1 MSFYILSNFRKI
13 CHHRTIIYKNWIS
26 NFTNQGLGKPPNFI
40 STRNFSRKEQTSD
53 CSRTKV
59 KMNES
64 SSLNDSKVKD
74 SEKSLCELASHEF
87 ATIKETITF
96 VDKTLFIKCLLSDTS
111 EIVLLTAP
119 RAFGKTTL
127 MDMLKQFLLGQ
138 KSLFENLKICTEE
151 TQFFSKHCKLH
162 PVIHIDLGSVR
173 GSSFAEVKQQLA
185 LAINYTFRE
194 HSYLV
199 KKTDDGTLAW
209 ASDKL
214 NISNLK
220 IASFEKFC
228 DREKCIMLRE
238 ADLKHSLHFLSEVL
252 HTHYEEDVFVLI
264 DEYDAPAVGLVFES
278 CPNKDDIGLINDFLK
293 DFMANTLKFNDFIK
307 RSLIFACVR
316 LAGSFSGDA
325 ARVIRYYPFL
335 SDLRYAPYLGFTD
348 EEVKQLLELPEV
360 KAACGKVT
368 FKIITKC
375 SWSVLKLL
383 ERVYRTGRLKY
394 SSFWI
399 DTGHVRNLGKLF
411 AEPSVR
417 EKIEELISNGEVKI
431 RTFKSVNVDHLTS
444 LKELICLQ
452 FDEISE
458 ENVELFLQFLADSG
472 YFNILSIDKK
482 TDDIETNTEDEDIE
496 EWADFENDS
505 TFCVLK
511 IPNFEIKQH
520 VRNLCY
526 SEALAVIHKFH
537 LTARSVKNYVSALN
551 ILLQS
556 TSERAFV
563 DLANAVLVLLSQSQK
578 IMNEKE
584 LHHILYTLTYNSR
597 YFETHSEVQIKKKR
611 KGPGIANTLDM
622 VIISKNVGIIFEYKM
637 NSKSANEALQQIFEK
652 QYYTKFDE
660 PDYKHISKK
669 IYAGLTFEPEEKK
682 VFITYQVGTEGI
694 SKSVCS
700 DTLL

>member
-1 MSFYILSNFRKI
+1 
-13 CHHRTIIYKNWIS
+13 
-26 NFTNQGLGKPPNFI
+26 
-40 STRNFSRKEQTSD
+40 
-53 CSRTKV
+53 
-59 KMNES
+59 MNES
-64 SSLNDSKVKD
+64 SSLNDSKD

-111 EIVLLTAP
+111 KIVLLTAP

-127 MDMLKQFLLGQ
+127 MDMLKQFLLGR
-138 KSLFENLKICTEE
+138 KSLFENLKVCTEE
-151 TQFFSKHCKLH
+151 IRFFSKHCKLH
-162 PVIHIDLGSVR
+162 PVIHIDLGPVR
-173 GSSFAEVKQQLA
+173 GSSFTEVKHKLA
-185 LAINYTFRE
+185 LAINRTFRE
-194 HSYLV
+194 HSYLM
-199 KKTDDGTLAW
+199 KTTDDGTLAW

-214 NISNLK
+214 HISNLK

-228 DREKCIMLRE
+228 NREKCIMLSE
-238 ADLKHSLHFLSEVL
+238 ADLVDSLRFLSEVL

-264 DEYDAPAVGLVFES
+264 DEYDAVVGLVFES
-278 CPNKDDIGLINDFLK
+278 CPNKDDIGLINDCLK
-293 DFMANTLKFNDFIK
+293 HFMANTLKFNDFIK

-316 LAGSFSGDA
+316 LAGAFSGDA

-348 EEVKQLLELPEV
+348 EEVKHLLELPEV

-368 FKIITKC
+368 FKTITEWYDGYMVSNSPLKIFS
-375 SWSVLKLL
+375 SWSVLNLL
-383 ERVYRTGRLKY
+383 KRVYTTGTLKY

-399 DTGHVRNLGKLF
+399 INPGHVKNLGKLF

-431 RTFKSVNVDHLTS
+431 RRVTSVNVQHLKS
-444 LKELICLQ
+444 LQQLISLE

-458 ENVELFLQFLADSG
+458 EIVELFLHFLADSG

-482 TDDIETNTEDEDIE
+482 TDDIETNTEDEDEDE

-526 SEALAVIHKFH
+526 SEALAVIRKFH
-537 LTARSVKNYVSALN
+537 LNARSVKNYVSALN

-563 DLANAVLVLLSQSQK
+563 DLANAVLVLLSESQK

-584 LHHILYTLTYNSR
+584 LHHILYTLVYDSR

-611 KGPGIANTLDM
+611 KGPGIANTLDV
-622 VIISKNVGIIFEYKM
+622 VIISKYVGIIFEYKM

>member
-1 MSFYILSNFRKI
+1 
-13 CHHRTIIYKNWIS
+13 
-26 NFTNQGLGKPPNFI
+26 
-40 STRNFSRKEQTSD
+40 
-53 CSRTKV
+53 
-59 KMNES
+59 MNES
-64 SSLNDSKVKD
+64 SSLNDSKD

-87 ATIKETITF
+87 ATIKETVTF

-111 EIVLLTAP
+111 KIVLLTAP

-127 MDMLKQFLLGQ
+127 MDMLKQFLLG
-138 KSLFENLKICTEE
+138 KTDLFKNLKICTEE
-151 TQFFSKHCKLH
+151 RRFFSKNCKLH
-162 PVIHIDLGSVR
+162 PVIHINLGLVR
-173 GSSFAEVKQQLA
+173 GSSFAEVKHELA
-185 LAINYTFRE
+185 LAINRAFRE
-194 HSYLV
+194 HSYV
-199 KKTDDGTLAW
+199 MKTTDDGTLAW

-214 NISNLK
+214 HISNLK

-228 DREKCIMLRE
+228 YREKCIMLSE
-238 ADLKHSLHFLSEVL
+238 ADLVDSLTFLSEVL
-252 HTHYEEDVFVLI
+252 HTHYEENVFVLI
-264 DEYDAPAVGLVFES
+264 DEYDAPALGLVFES
-278 CPNKDDIGLINDFLK
+278 CSNKDDIGLINDFLK
-293 DFMANTLKFNDFIK
+293 RFMANTLKFNDFIK

-316 LAGSFSGDA
+316 LAGAFSGDA
-325 ARVIRYYPFL
+325 ARVIKHYPFL

-375 SWSVLKLL
+375 SWSVLNLL
-383 ERVYRTGRLKY
+383 ESVYTTGTLKY

-399 DTGHVRNLGKLF
+399 DAGHVRNLGKLF

-431 RTFKSVNVDHLTS
+431 RTVKSVNIDHLTS

-452 FDEISE
+452 FDEISK

-482 TDDIETNTEDEDIE
+482 TDEIETNTEDEHIE
-496 EWADFENDS
+496 EGADFENDS
-505 TFCVLK
+505 TSCVLK
-511 IPNFEIKQH
+511 IPNFEIEQH
-520 VRNLCY
+520 IRNACY
-526 SEALAVIHKFH
+526 SEALATVSEYH
-537 LTARSVKNYVSALN
+537 LRATSVKNYVSALKL
-551 ILLQS
+551 LLQS

-563 DLANAVLVLLSQSQK
+563 DFANAVLVLLSQSQK
-578 IMNEKE
+578 IMNETE
-584 LHHILYTLTYNSR
+584 LHHILYTLVYNSR

-611 KGPGIANTLDM
+611 KRPGIANTLDV

-637 NSKSANEALQQIFEK
+637 YSKSANEALQQIFEK

>member
-1 MSFYILSNFRKI
+1 MANLGRIALQRVFLSGRRHLTCAPIVSLRPIRKK
-13 CHHRTIIYKNWIS
+13 T
-26 NFTNQGLGKPPNFI
+26 
-40 STRNFSRKEQTSD
+40 D

-64 SSLNDSKVKD
+64 SSLNNSKD

-111 EIVLLTAP
+111 KIVLLTAP

-127 MDMLKQFLLGQ
+127 MDMLKQFLLG
-138 KSLFENLKICTEE
+138 KRSLFENLKVCTEE
-151 TQFFSKHCKLH
+151 IRFFSKHCKLH
-162 PVIHIDLGSVR
+162 PVIHIDLGPVR
-173 GSSFAEVKQQLA
+173 GSSFAEVKHKLA
-185 LAINYTFRE
+185 LAINCTFEE
-194 HSYLV
+194 HKYLV

-214 NISNLK
+214 NMSSIDVER
-220 IASFEKFC
+220 FEDFYVTK
-228 DREKCIMLRE
+228 KCVTLRA
-238 ADLKHSLHFLSEVL
+238 ADLKHSLRFLSKVL
-252 HTHYEEDVFVLI
+252 HTHYEENVFVLI

-316 LAGSFSGDA
+316 LAGAFSGDA

-368 FKIITKC
+368 FKTITKWYDGYMVSNSPLKIFS
-375 SWSVLKLL
+375 SWSVLNLL
-383 ERVYRTGRLKY
+383 ESVYTTGTLKY

-399 DTGHVRNLGKLF
+399 DTGHIINLKQLF
-411 AEPSVR
+411 AEPLIR
-417 EKIEELISNGEVKI
+417 QNIEKLISVGEIKI
-431 RTFKSVNVDHLTS
+431 RTVTSVNVQHLKSIQQLIS
-444 LKELICLQ
+444 LE

-458 ENVELFLQFLADSG
+458 ENVELFLQFLADYSG

-482 TDDIETNTEDEDIE
+482 TDEIETNTEDEDIE

-505 TFCVLK
+505 TSCVLK

-526 SEALAVIHKFH
+526 SEALAVICEFH
-537 LTARSVKNYVSALN
+537 LTARSVKNYVSALKL
-551 ILLQS
+551 LLQS

-563 DLANAVLVLLSQSQK
+563 DLANAVLVLLSESQG

-584 LHHILYTLTYNSR
+584 LHHILYTLAYNSR

-611 KGPGIANTLDM
+611 KGPGIANTLDV

-660 PDYKHISKK
+660 PDYKHISEK
-669 IYAGLTFEPEEKK
+669 IYAGLTFETKEKK

>member
-1 MSFYILSNFRKI
+1 
-13 CHHRTIIYKNWIS
+13 
-26 NFTNQGLGKPPNFI
+26 
-40 STRNFSRKEQTSD
+40 
-53 CSRTKV
+53 
-59 KMNES
+59 MNES

-127 MDMLKQFLLGQ
+127 MDMLKQFLLG
-138 KSLFENLKICTEE
+138 KRSLFENLKICTEE
-151 TQFFSKHCKLH
+151 TQFFSKHCRSH

-173 GSSFAEVKQQLA
+173 GSSFTEVKHELA
-185 LAINYTFRE
+185 LAINRAFRE
-194 HSYLV
+194 HEYLV
-199 KKTDDGTLAW
+199 KKTDDGRIVWT
-209 ASDKL
+209 SEKL
-214 NISNLK
+214 SISHIDVK
-220 IASFEKFC
+220 YFENFYDQK
-228 DREKCIMLRE
+228 KCIMLCK
-238 ADLKHSLHFLSEVL
+238 AHLVNSLTFLSKVL
-252 HTHYEEDVFVLI
+252 HTHYEEKVFILI
-264 DEYDAPAVGLVFES
+264 DEYDAVVGLVFES
-278 CPNKDDIGLINDFLK
+278 CPNKDDIGLINDCLK
-293 DFMANTLKFNDFIK
+293 HFMASTLKFNDFIK

-316 LAGSFSGDA
+316 LAGAFSGDA
-325 ARVIRYYPFL
+325 ARVIKHYPFL

-348 EEVKQLLELPEV
+348 EEVKHLLELPEV

-368 FKIITKC
+368 FKTITEWYDGYMVSNSPLKIFS
-375 SWSVLKLL
+375 SWSVLNLL
-383 ERVYRTGRLKY
+383 KRVYTTGTLKY

-399 DTGHVRNLGKLF
+399 INPGHVKNLGKLF

-431 RTFKSVNVDHLTS
+431 RRVTSVNVDHLTS

-458 ENVELFLQFLADSG
+458 ENVELFLHFLADSG

-482 TDDIETNTEDEDIE
+482 TDDIETNTEDEDEDEDE

-526 SEALAVIHKFH
+526 SEALAVIRKFH
-537 LTARSVKNYVSALN
+537 LNAISVKNYVSALN

-563 DLANAVLVLLSQSQK
+563 DLANAVLVLLSESQK

-584 LHHILYTLTYNSR
+584 LHHILYTLVYDSR

-611 KGPGIANTLDM
+611 KGPGIANTLDV
-622 VIISKNVGIIFEYKM
+622 VIISKYVGIIFEYKM

>member
-1 MSFYILSNFRKI
+1 MLI
-13 CHHRTIIYKNWIS
+13 CIT
-26 NFTNQGLGKPPNFI
+26 
-40 STRNFSRKEQTSD
+40 D

-64 SSLNDSKVKD
+64 SSLNDSKD
-74 SEKSLCELASHEF
+74 SEKSLCELASHKF

-111 EIVLLTAP
+111 KIVLLTAP

-127 MDMLKQFLLGQ
+127 MDMLKQFLLG
-138 KSLFENLKICTEE
+138 KRSLFENLKICTEE

-173 GSSFAEVKQQLA
+173 GSSFTEVKHKLA
-185 LAINYTFRE
+185 LAINRTFQE
-194 HSYLV
+194 HKYLV
-199 KKTDDGTLAW
+199 KKTDDGRIVWTSEKLSISHIDVEDFENFYVKKKCVTL
-209 ASDKL
+209 S
-214 NISNLK
+214 
-220 IASFEKFC
+220 
-228 DREKCIMLRE
+228 E
-238 ADLKHSLHFLSEVL
+238 ADLIDSLRFLSKVL
-252 HTHYEEDVFVLI
+252 HTHYEENVFVLI
-264 DEYDAPAVGLVFES
+264 DEYDAPAVGLVFETCS
-278 CPNKDDIGLINDFLK
+278 NKDDIGLINDCLK
-293 DFMANTLKFNDFIK
+293 RFMANTLKFNDFIK

-316 LAGSFSGDA
+316 LAGAFSGDA
-325 ARVIRYYPFL
+325 ARVIEHYPFL

-368 FKIITKC
+368 FKIIRKWYDGYMVSNSPLKIFS
-375 SWSVLKLL
+375 SWSVLNLL
-383 ERVYRTGRLKY
+383 ERVYTTGTLKY

-399 DTGHVRNLGKLF
+399 DTGHVKNLGKLF

-431 RTFKSVNVDHLTS
+431 RTVKSVNVDHLTS
-444 LKELICLQ
+444 LKELICLE
-452 FDEISE
+452 FDEISKE
-458 ENVELFLQFLADSG
+458 IVELFLQFLADSG

-482 TDDIETNTEDEDIE
+482 TDEIETNTED
-496 EWADFENDS
+496 FENDS
-505 TFCVLK
+505 KCCILK

-520 VRNLCY
+520 IRNVCY
-526 SEALAVIHKFH
+526 SEALA
-537 LTARSVKNYVSALN
+537 TAFEFNLKATSIKNYVSALK
-551 ILLQS
+551 LLLES

-584 LHHILYTLTYNSR
+584 LHHILYTLVYNSR
-597 YFETHSEVQIKKKR
+597 YFESHSEVQIKKKR

-669 IYAGLTFEPEEKK
+669 IYAGLTFETEEKK